1 MEYVLKKKPVD
12 LIKYPLYYMGSWT
25 DTDDIKKAKKY
36 TLDDA
41 IEQARNLKEFGEH
54 YIVVRVNLCV

>member
-1 MEYVLKKKPVD
+1 MEYILKKNPGD
-12 LIKYPLYYMGSWT
+12 IIKYPLYYMGCWT

-41 IEQARNLKEFGEH
+41 MEQARTLKKFGEH
-54 YIVVRVNLCV
+54 YIVVRVS